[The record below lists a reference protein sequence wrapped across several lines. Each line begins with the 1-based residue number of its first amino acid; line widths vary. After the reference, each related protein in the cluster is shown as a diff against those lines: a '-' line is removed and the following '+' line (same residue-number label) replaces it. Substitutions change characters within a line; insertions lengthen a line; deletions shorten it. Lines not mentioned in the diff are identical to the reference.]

1 MRNAEFLYDI
11 RSLGI
16 NDMSTPLN
24 GLELKSTQQ
33 VKSFI
38 GDILQLLS
46 LHFDGA
52 TTINNLRIGHY
63 IGLMSQY
70 KGKPTSNMDIADA
83 LDIPRSTVSRI
94 VTDCIDKKWVME
106 QSHAED
112 GRKRELVIVPG
123 HPDGDNFE
131 KDFRRLLNELI
142 QLFESGEIVLVDPSK
157 EGFHGQKQ
165 HPKT

>member
-1 MRNAEFLYDI
+1 MINAEFLYDI

-24 GLELKSTQQ
+24 NLELKSTQE

-52 TTINNLRIGHY
+52 TTINSLRIGHY

-70 KGKPTSNMDIADA
+70 KGRPTNNKDISDT
-83 LDIPRSTVSRI
+83 LGIPRSSVSRI
-94 VTDCIDKKWVME
+94 VTDCIEKGWVIE
-106 QSHAED
+106 QMHEED
-112 GRKRELVIVPG
+112 GRKKDLFIAPRAPG
-123 HPDGDNFE
+123 
-131 KDFRRLLNELI
+131 RR
-142 QLFESGEIVLVDPSK
+142 
-157 EGFHGQKQ
+157 
-165 HPKT
+165 